1 MSCFLKQLEHFV
13 YELGM
18 DGSPCVGV
26 SDVFLAHYPISKKV
40 FGFSCSLGKVGSTV
54 FKINSFFFVCVLVFG
69 CMNVGMYTM

>member
-54 FKINSFFFVCVLVFG
+54 FKINSFFLCV
-69 CMNVGMYTM
+69 Y